1 MGFGTNSY
9 LKSTPYNLQHIIHD
23 SNHTMK
29 LINIHKDVK
38 KNKQKWKKNQTKR
51 YGAYKTLSKE
61 RNADLC

>member
-38 KNKQKWKKNQTKR
+38 KTSKNGKRIKQR
-51 YGAYKTLSKE
+51 DMVLI
-61 RNADLC
+61 RL